1 MLVLIN
7 PSRKGLAFVPP
18 SGERL
23 GEFVSDRY
31 CWLSVSIQDLNRT
44 YGASGL
50 VLGRVLRV
58 DSSDEAD
65 VAAVPLMTS
74 EAGWGDLKGNH
85 FDSFEQ
91 ADR

>member
-31 CWLSVSIQDLNRT
+31 CWLSVSIQDLNRR

-65 VAAVPLMTS
+65 VDAVVVVLALALQWTS
-74 EAGWGDLKGNH
+74 G
-85 FDSFEQ
+85 
-91 ADR
+91 